1 MSIFT
6 ASTTE
11 GHNFEQRPVCYL
23 EIIQKVGFL
32 QPVFKSSLWR
42 FAVSE
47 TQYSSN
53 L

>member
-11 GHNFEQRPVCYL
+11 RRNFQQRPVCL
-23 EIIQKVGFL
+23 EIIQKVVFL

-42 FAVSE
+42 FALSE